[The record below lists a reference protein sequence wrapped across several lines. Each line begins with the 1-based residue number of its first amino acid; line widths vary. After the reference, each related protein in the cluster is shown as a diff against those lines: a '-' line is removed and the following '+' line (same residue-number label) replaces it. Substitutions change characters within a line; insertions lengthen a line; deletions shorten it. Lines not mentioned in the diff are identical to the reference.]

1 MDGVKTLTLLR
12 HAKSSWDNP
21 ALADHDRPLAPR
33 GRRAATLIA
42 TYLRDEHLPVSLVL
56 CSSAVRTRET
66 VELVSPPGE
75 IEIEDELYGASAD
88 QLLERL
94 RRVPEQIDAVML
106 VGHNPAMHELAVA
119 LAADPGELV
128 HDKFPT
134 AALATLTVPGP
145 WRELD
150 RGQGELVAFVKPREL
165 G

>member
-12 HAKSSWDNP
+12 HAKSSWDDP

-33 GRRAATLIA
+33 GRRAAKRIA

-56 CSSAVRTRET
+56 CSSAARTRET
-66 VELVSPPGE
+66 VELVSPPGG

-106 VGHNPAMHELAVA
+106 VGHNPAIHQLAIT
-119 LAADPGELV
+119 LASDSGELLY
-128 HDKFPT
+128 DKFPT
-134 AALATLTVPGP
+134 AALATLTVTGP

-150 RGQGELVAFVKPREL
+150 RGQGKLIAFVKPREL